1 MFFCSFRCIGSNV
14 SLNKKG
20 KMSRMDS
27 YSLSQREEQKHI
39 LNGLIGTIYDTNDTT
54 RRIHQSVDGI
64 YRMVAA
70 LLLIVIA
77 LIIIAIFLIC
87 FFHCRR
93 QNEERSPLHGNRK
106 SHPIEI

>member
-1 MFFCSFRCIGSNV
+1 
-14 SLNKKG
+14 
-20 KMSRMDS
+20 MSRMDS
-27 YSLSQREEQKHI
+27 YSSQIREEQKAI
-39 LNGLIGTIYDTNDTT
+39 LNGLLGIIYDNYDTT
-54 RRIHQSVDGI
+54 RKIQQTVDGI
-64 YRMVAA
+64 YRMVVA

-93 QNEERSPLHGNRK
+93 PNEERSPLHSNRK